1 MKKIKFKV
9 ITLFPELIESY
20 LKDALLSKAITDQ
33 IIDVETINLRQFS
46 KKKYNSV
53 DDTVFG
59 GGDGMLIQNQPL
71 ELALKSIEAETI
83 TKTGNTSLQKKI
95 IYLSPQG
102 SKWNHSLAKKY
113 NELDEIVLIC
123 GRYAGIDQRFIHQ
136 HVDEEISIGDYVLSG
151 GELAALVLI
160 ESISRFLPGFLGD
173 PTSADQDSFENGLLE
188 SPQFTK
194 PQLENGL
201 SVPAVLL
208 SGNHQKISEWRK
220 YCSIFITLKKRPDL
234 LVLRQEIDWKKVKT
248 FYAQMDHAD
257 KVLLQILDLEFPH
270 GS

>member
-1 MKKIKFKV
+1 MTDIEAMVAALREFRDERDWAQFHNAKDLAIALSV
-9 ITLFPELIESY
+9 EANELLEIFLWKSPR
-20 LKDALLSKAITDQ
+20 DAELDR
-33 IIDVETINLRQFS
+33 VRE
-46 KKKYNSV
+46 
-53 DDTVFG
+53 
-59 GGDGMLIQNQPL
+59 
-71 ELALKSIEAETI
+71 ELADVFAFAFLIADKYGLDVRTI
-83 TKTGNTSLQKKI
+83 VEEKLAANRVKYPVEKAK
-95 IYLSPQG
+95 G
-102 SKWNHSLAKKY
+102 SAKKY

-136 HVDEEISIGDYVLSG
+136 HIDEEISIGDYVLSG

-160 ESISRFLPGFLGD
+160 ESISRFLPGCLGD
-173 PTSADQDSFENGLLE
+173 PTSAAQDSFENGLLE
-188 SPQFTK
+188 APQFTK

-234 LVLRQEIDWKKVKT
+234 LVLRQDIDWKKVTT

>member
-20 LKDALLSKAITDQ
+20 LKDALLSNAIKNQ

-46 KKKYNSV
+46 QKKYNSV

-59 GGDGMLIQNQPL
+59 GGDGMLIQNLPL
-71 ELALKSIEAETI
+71 ELALKSIKSET
-83 TKTGNTSLQKKI
+83 QKKI

-102 SKWNHSLAKKY
+102 TKWNHNLAKKF
-113 NELDEIVLIC
+113 NELEEIVLIC

-136 HVDEEISIGDYVLSG
+136 HIDEEISIGDYVLSG

-160 ESISRFLPGFLGD
+160 ESISRFQPSFLGD

-188 SPQFTK
+188 APQFTK

-201 SVPAVLL
+201 NVPAVLL
-208 SGNHQKISEWRK
+208 SGNHQKISEWRSF
-220 YCSIFITLKKRPDL
+220 CSILVTLKKRPDL
-234 LVLRQEIDWKKVKT
+234 LATKKDINWIKVKT
-248 FYAQMDHAD
+248 FYTRMDLAD

-270 GS
+270 ES